1 MTQTKSTGA
10 TTTKSLLI
18 SAIII
23 TLGLLLAWIILNTE
37 PEAQREGATRKTA
50 MLVETTAVVTGD
62 FTPVIEVM
70 GTVVPSR
77 EIQLQAQV
85 NGQVQSLSD
94 AFVPGTI
101 VNQND
106 NLLQIDPQDYQNQL
120 KQSQSQYQQAQSNLQ
135 IEMGEQIAA
144 QKDYDRLG
152 RDLDDTQKS
161 LVLRKPQLANAQ
173 AAVSESQAMVDQ
185 AQLNLARTQITVP
198 FDAQIQN
205 TYVNLGSQVSSGTI
219 LADLVGVKT
228 YWIEASVPVS
238 QSPRINSPSNAQEQT
253 VTIRDRLSWPDSE
266 TRQGRILSLIGQ
278 VDNESR
284 MARLLLAVDDPL
296 AIEDQQLPQLTI
308 GAYVS
313 CLIPTKQLNDV
324 ARIERQYVRKN
335 DTIWIMHNQQL
346 TIKNLNVVFRDQQ
359 YVYVKDTLKNG
370 EQIIT
375 TDLSRISEGAAVRLD
390 TQQSDGK

>member
-50 MLVETTAVVTGD
+50 MLVETTAVLTGD

-185 AQLNLARTQITVP
+185 AQLNLARTQITAP

-335 DTIWIMHNQQL
+335 DTIWIMRNQQL

>member
-18 SAIII
+18 SVIII

-50 MLVETTAVVTGD
+50 MLVETTAVLTGD

-144 QKDYDRLG
+144 QKDYDRLS

-185 AQLNLARTQITVP
+185 AQLNLARTQITTP

-284 MARLLLAVDDPL
+284 MARLLLA
-296 AIEDQQLPQLTI
+296 
-308 GAYVS
+308 
-313 CLIPTKQLNDV
+313 
-324 ARIERQYVRKN
+324 
-335 DTIWIMHNQQL
+335 
-346 TIKNLNVVFRDQQ
+346 
-359 YVYVKDTLKNG
+359 
-370 EQIIT
+370 
-375 TDLSRISEGAAVRLD
+375 
-390 TQQSDGK
+390 

>member
-23 TLGLLLAWIILNTE
+23 ILGLLLAWIILNTE

-50 MLVETTAVVTGD
+50 MLVETTAVETGD
-62 FTPVIEVM
+62 FTPVIKVM
-70 GTVVPSR
+70 GTVMPSR
-77 EIQLQAQV
+77 EVQLQAQV

-94 AFVPGTI
+94 AFIPGTI
-101 VNQND
+101 VSQGD
-106 NLLQIDPQDYQNQL
+106 NLLQIDPQDYQNKL
-120 KQSQSQYQQAQSNLQ
+120 SQSQSQLQQAQTALQ

-144 QKDYDRLG
+144 QKDYDGLG
-152 RDLDDTQKS
+152 RDLDEPQKS

-238 QSPRINSPSNAQEQT
+238 QSPWINSPSNAQEQT

-359 YVYVKDTLKNG
+359 YVYVKDTLQAN